1 MPIVDEIQ
9 KKSDMNKSLGRSF
22 NTKIETMNIPL
33 TEMINI
39 LVQMYASGV
48 FTLSSPIF
56 SSIGSVVVIIATN
69 ILNLYVVFSKYGT
82 KNLR

>member
-9 KKSDMNKSLGRSF
+9 KKSEMNRSLGRSF